1 MQRKNVSPIFQV
13 ESSSVRSASLI
24 SPPEHGS
31 KSYNMVHA
39 RKGLANVT
47 NYIMVFVIVFSL
59 LRSFYLFLSTKVE
72 YMSQN
77 LFSFVADGRWN
88 TNHPGEKRN
97 RKIYSQNVSCREKQK
112 FKGAGSYN
120 KVRFCTMSES
130 FNKSSFGG
138 MPCFYVLSFPGLYL
152 WFLHMEAILDY

>member
-1 MQRKNVSPIFQV
+1 MWAQYFKLKAQV
-13 ESSSVRSASLI
+13 YVL
-24 SPPEHGS
+24 HLW
-31 KSYNMVHA
+31 YH
-39 RKGLANVT
+39 
-47 NYIMVFVIVFSL
+47 
-59 LRSFYLFLSTKVE
+59 LRSMDQNHITWCMLEKVWLTLQITSWCLWLCFHYWDLFTYSWVLKVE